1 MINVTKP
8 LLPSFKSLNA
18 ELKEVLKSG
27 HITNN
32 GPKHILLE
40 KNLKNYLEVD
50 NISLFS
56 NGTLALMIAIK
67 ALGLKGEIITTP
79 FTFAATVSTISWLDI
94 EPVFCDI
101 DPDTMCIDANKIE
114 SLITE
119 RTSAIIPV
127 HVYGNICDVEKID
140 AIAKKYNLK
149 VIYDAAH
156 AFGAKINKTSIG
168 QYGDIS
174 MFSFHATKLFNTIEG
189 GCLTLKDP
197 ALKEKVELFKN
208 FGIKSETEISDI
220 GINSKMNE
228 IQSVFGIL
236 NLELVAKEKLKREK
250 IKKLYDQALKKIKGI
265 TINQMQSNVQ
275 SLQYYPIRIKK
286 EDYGLSRDQ
295 LHTLL
300 LQCGI
305 SARKYFYPLL
315 SNCNPYKN
323 LISANKENLPIA
335 NQASEEVLCLPF
347 YGQLKISD
355 AKMICD
361 KIKSFKK
368 INQ

>member
-18 ELKEVLKSG
+18 ELKKVLKSG

-32 GPKHILLE
+32 GPKHIFLE
-40 KNLKNYLEVD
+40 KSLKSYLEVN

-79 FTFAATVSTISWLDI
+79 FTFAATISTISWLDI
-94 EPVFCDI
+94 KPVFCDI
-101 DPDTMCIDANKIE
+101 DPNTMCIDADKIE

-119 RTSAIIPV
+119 HTSAIIPV

-140 AIAKKYNLK
+140 RIAKKHNLK

-156 AFGAKINKTSIG
+156 AFGAKINNTSIG

-189 GCLTLKDP
+189 GCLTFKDP
-197 ALKEKVELFKN
+197 ELKEKVELFKN
-208 FGIKSETEISDI
+208 FGIKSEIEISDI
-220 GINSKMNE
+220 GINAKMNE
-228 IQSVFGIL
+228 IQSTFGIL
-236 NLELVAKEKLKREK
+236 NLELIEQEKLKRDK
-250 IKKLYDQALKKIKGI
+250 IQKLYNKALKKIKGI
-265 TINQMQSNVQ
+265 TINQNQPDIQ
-275 SLQYYPIRIKK
+275 SLQYYPIRIQEKA
-286 EDYGLSRDQ
+286 YGISRDQ
-295 LHTLL
+295 LHASL

-315 SNCNPYKN
+315 SNCSPYKN
-323 LISANKENLPIA
+323 LTSAKKENLPIA

-347 YGQLKISD
+347 YGQLKISE

-361 KIKSFKK
+361 KIKSFK
-368 INQ
+368 I